1 MSRTKYY
8 VPMPML
14 LPLDIQMFSDGFDL
28 SPEDRDVLFG
38 QYQQEVETVLGPE
51 DTGTEDE
58 IVEGEDEE
66 DELDTEDIEPEDEN
80 ADTDADPEDENL
92 DHMSEDEQ
100 RRNAAFADMRRQKE
114 EAERQAA
121 FVKQM
126 ADHYGMTPEQLQQQW
141 ADDQLA
147 QQAEKLGVPVDFLRQ
162 QTQDRQEVQSLRQQV
177 ENQNVRAQVAETM
190 TKYNATQDEIN
201 AAVTYA
207 QENGL
212 TQMIFSGALPFE
224 QAYKLAHVDSLIGS
238 AEKKAVQKS
247 LSNKKARQ
255 KAAAPAPSG
264 GAAEVDEDDLDAKA
278 AAYAAKLIADNN
290 FMQGET
296 TCQSQ
301 I

>member
-1 MSRTKYY
+1 MSRTNYF

-28 SPEDRDVLFG
+28 SPEDRDALFG
-38 QYQQEVETVLGPE
+38 QFQQETEVEAEE

-66 DELDTEDIEPEDEN
+66 DELDPEVDPEEEEL
-80 ADTDADPEDENL
+80 DPEADPEEEEAP
-92 DHMSEDEQ
+92 DHLSDDLE
-100 RRNAAFADMRRQKE
+100 RRNAAFAEMRRQKE
-114 EAERQAA
+114 AAEQQAA

-162 QTQDRQEVQSLRQQV
+162 QTQDRQEVQQLRQQV
-177 ENQNVRAQVAETM
+177 ETQNVRAQVAETM
-190 TKYNATQDEIN
+190 TKYNATQEEIN

-212 TQMIFSGALPFE
+212 TQMIFSGAIPFE
-224 QAYKLAHVDSLIGS
+224 QAYKMAHVDSLISS

-278 AAYAAKLIADNN
+278 AAYAAKLIAENN
-290 FMQGET
+290 FM
-296 TCQSQ
+296 
-301 I
+301 

>member
-38 QYQQEVETVLGPE
+38 QYQQEVETVLDPE
-51 DTGTEDE
+51 DAGTEDE

-238 AEKKAVQKS
+238 AERKAVQKS

>member
-28 SPEDRDVLFG
+28 SPEDREALFG
-38 QYQQEVETVLGPE
+38 QYQQEVETALDPE

-238 AEKKAVQKS
+238 AERKAVQKS

-290 FMQGET
+290 FM
-296 TCQSQ
+296 
-301 I
+301 

>member
-28 SPEDRDVLFG
+28 SPEDRDALFG
-38 QYQQEVETVLGPE
+38 QHQQELEVETE
-51 DTGTEDE
+51 ETGTEDD

-66 DELDTEDIEPEDEN
+66 DELDPEEDL
-80 ADTDADPEDENL
+80 EDENL
-92 DHMSEDEQ
+92 DPETDPEGGESDHLSEDEQ
-100 RRNAAFADMRRQKE
+100 RRNAAFAEMRRQKE
-114 EAERQAA
+114 AAEQQAA

-147 QQAEKLGVPVDFLRQ
+147 QRAEKEGIPVEFLRQ

-290 FMQGET
+290 FM
-296 TCQSQ
+296 
-301 I
+301 

>member
-1 MSRTKYY
+1 MSRTNYF

-28 SPEDRDVLFG
+28 SPEDRDALFG
-38 QYQQEVETVLGPE
+38 QYQQEIEVDPE

-58 IVEGEDEE
+58 IVEGDDEE
-66 DELDTEDIEPEDEN
+66 DELDPEENPEDDN
-80 ADTDADPEDENL
+80 LDPDTDPEGGEP
-92 DHMSEDEQ
+92 DHLSEDEQ

-114 EAERQAA
+114 AAEQQAA

-147 QQAEKLGVPVDFLRQ
+147 QRAEKEGIPVEFLRQ

-290 FMQGET
+290 F
-296 TCQSQ
+296 
-301 I
+301 

>member
-38 QYQQEVETVLGPE
+38 QYQQEVETVLDPE
-51 DTGTEDE
+51 DAGTEDE

-238 AEKKAVQKS
+238 AERKAVQKS

-264 GAAEVDEDDLDAKA
+264 GAAEVDEDDLDARA

-290 FMQGET
+290 FM
-296 TCQSQ
+296 
-301 I
+301 

>member
-290 FMQGET
+290 FM
-296 TCQSQ
+296 
-301 I
+301 

>member
-1 MSRTKYY
+1 MSRTNYF

-14 LPLDIQMFSDGFDL
+14 LPLDIQMFSDDFDL
-28 SPEDRDVLFG
+28 SPEDRDALFG
-38 QYQQEVETVLGPE
+38 QHQQEIEVETE
-51 DTGTEDE
+51 EIETEEE
-58 IVEGEDEE
+58 IEGEDEE
-66 DELDTEDIEPEDEN
+66 DEEDELDSEVDTEDEIDS
-80 ADTDADPEDENL
+80 DTDTDPEDENP
-92 DHMSEDEQ
+92 DHLSEDEQ
-100 RRNAAFADMRRQKE
+100 RRNAAFAEMRRQKE
-114 EAERQAA
+114 AAEQQAA

-126 ADHYGMTPEQLQQQW
+126 ADHYNMTPEQLQQQW

-147 QQAEKLGVPVDFLRQ
+147 QRAEKEGVPVEFLRQ
-162 QTQDRQEVQSLRQQV
+162 QTQDRQEVQQLRQQV

-264 GAAEVDEDDLDAKA
+264 GAAQVDEDDLDAKA
-278 AAYAAKLIADNN
+278 AAYAAKLIAENN
-290 FMQGET
+290 FM
-296 TCQSQ
+296 
-301 I
+301 